1 MGIIESNLYPRFT
14 VFTKKDMS
22 YDHFQSLNEL
32 GWDSSFARQL
42 VHDGDDAMVPVRV
55 LEVHRDKL
63 RVAGESVNRLIE
75 IPILAERADDEGAP
89 TVGDWLLLDRDAM
102 HFGRLLERKSLFKRR
117 AAGTS
122 VKTQLIAAN
131 IDTVF
136 IVSSCNQDFNEAR
149 LERYLV
155 LAREANVFPVV
166 VLTKADLSDSP
177 ESYAKRASRLLPS
190 LLVETVN
197 ALDLDSVQ
205 KLAPFC
211 GTGQTV
217 VLLGSSGVGKST
229 LVNSL
234 TQSNATATQS
244 VREDDEKGRHTTTG
258 RAFYRLKGGGWLVDT
273 PGMREIQLTDA
284 ATGISQVFE
293 EIELLAAACRYGDC
307 THRSEP
313 GCAVRSAIERG
324 ELDESRLAR
333 WRKLEAEERR
343 NSETLAERRARDK
356 DFGKMVRS
364 VMREKTDKKST

>member
-1 MGIIESNLYPRFT
+1 
-14 VFTKKDMS
+14 MS
-22 YDHFQSLNEL
+22 YDDFQSLQEL
-32 GWDSSFARQL
+32 GWDSSLAQQL
-42 VHDGDDAMVPVRV
+42 VLDGDDALLPLRV

-63 RVAGESVNRLIE
+63 RVAGENTNRLIE
-75 IPILAERADDEGAP
+75 LPVLAERTDDNGAP
-89 TVGDWLLLDRDAM
+89 TVGDWLLLDRDAL
-102 HFGRLLERKSLFKRR
+102 HFGRLLERRSLFKRR

-122 VKTQLIAAN
+122 GKTQLIAAN

-177 ESYAKRASRLLPS
+177 ESYAKRASRLFPS

-197 ALDLDSVQ
+197 ALDSDSVR

-211 GTGQTV
+211 CTGQTV

-234 TQSNATATQS
+234 TQSNVTATQS
-244 VREDDEKGRHTTTG
+244 VRADDDKGRHTTTG
-258 RAFYRLKGGGWLVDT
+258 RAFYRLKDGGWLVDT
-273 PGMREIQLTDA
+273 PGMREIQLTEA
-284 ATGISQVFE
+284 ATGISRVFE

-307 THRSEP
+307 THRSES
-313 GCAVRSAIERG
+313 GCAVRSAFERG
-324 ELDESRLAR
+324 EIDESRLTR

-364 VMREKTDKKST
+364 VMREKMNKRSR

>member
-1 MGIIESNLYPRFT
+1 MPHGDFP
-14 VFTKKDMS
+14 
-22 YDHFQSLNEL
+22 SLHEL
-32 GWDSSFARQL
+32 GWDNSLARQL
-42 VHDGDDAMVPVRV
+42 VLDGDDELVPVRV

-63 RVAGESVNRLIE
+63 CVAGEALGELIDL
-75 IPILAERADDEGAP
+75 PALADSTDDEASP
-89 TVGDWLLLDRDAM
+89 TVGDWLLLDRASL

-117 AAGTS
+117 SAGTS
-122 VKTQLIAAN
+122 GRTQLIAAN

-166 VLTKADLSDSP
+166 VLTKADLCDSP
-177 ESYAKRASRLLPS
+177 ESYAQRASRLLPS

-197 ALDLDSVQ
+197 ALDADSVS

-229 LVNSL
+229 LVNTL
-234 TQSNATATQS
+234 TQSDATATQS
-244 VREDDEKGRHTTTG
+244 IREDDDKGRHTTTG
-258 RAFYRLKGGGWLVDT
+258 RAFHRLKDGGWLVDT
-273 PGMREIQLTDA
+273 PGMREIQLTEA
-284 ATGISQVFE
+284 ASGISQVFE
-293 EIELLAAACRYGDC
+293 EIERLAAHCRYGDC
-307 THRSEP
+307 SHASEP

-324 ELDESRLAR
+324 EIDEARLER

-343 NSETLAERRARDK
+343 NTETLAERRARDK

-364 VMREKTDKKST
+364 VMREKTDKRSR

>member
-1 MGIIESNLYPRFT
+1 
-14 VFTKKDMS
+14 MS
-22 YDHFQSLNEL
+22 YGNFQSLHEL
-32 GWDSSFARQL
+32 GWGSPLARQL
-42 VHDGDDAMVPVRV
+42 VLDGDDALVPVRV

-63 RVAGESVNRLIE
+63 RVAGESINNLIE
-75 IPILAERADDEGAP
+75 VPILAERTDDEGAP
-89 TVGDWLLLDRDAM
+89 TVGDWLLLDPGTL
-102 HFGRLLERKSLFKRR
+102 HFGRLLERQSLFKRR

-122 VKTQLIAAN
+122 GKTQLIAAN

-136 IVSSCNQDFNEAR
+136 IVSSCNKDFNEAR

-197 ALDLDSVQ
+197 ALDPDSVL
-205 KLAPFC
+205 KLAPSC

-234 TQSNATATQS
+234 TQSDATATQS
-244 VREDDEKGRHTTTG
+244 VRDDDDKGRHTTTG
-258 RAFYRLKGGGWLVDT
+258 RAFYRLKDGGWLVDT

-284 ATGISQVFE
+284 ATGISQVFD
-293 EIELLAAACRYGDC
+293 EIESLAAACRYGDC

-324 ELDESRLAR
+324 ELDESRLTR

-364 VMREKTDKKST
+364 VMRNKTDKRSR

>member
-1 MGIIESNLYPRFT
+1 MPQDDF
-14 VFTKKDMS
+14 
-22 YDHFQSLNEL
+22 HSLDEL
-32 GWDSSFARQL
+32 GWRNSLARQL
-42 VHDGDDAMVPVRV
+42 VVDGDKDRIPVRV

-63 RVAGESVNRLIE
+63 RVAGESTRGLISL
-75 IPILAERADDEGAP
+75 PVLSGSADDEVAP
-89 TVGDWLLLDRDAM
+89 TVGDWLLLDRETL
-102 HFGRLLERKSLFKRR
+102 HFGRLLERQSLFKRR

-122 VKTQLIAAN
+122 GKTQLIAAN

-155 LAREANVFPVV
+155 LAREANVFPVI
-166 VLTKADLSDSP
+166 VLTKVDLCDDPAD
-177 ESYAKRASRLLPS
+177 YAKRASHLLPS

-197 ALDLDSVQ
+197 ALDQDSV
-205 KLAPFC
+205 KRLAPFC

-244 VREDDEKGRHTTTG
+244 VREDDDKGRHTTTG
-258 RAFYRLKGGGWLVDT
+258 RAFYRLNDGGWLVDT
-273 PGMREIQLTDA
+273 PGMREIQLTEA
-284 ATGISQVFE
+284 ATGIREVFE
-293 EIELLAAACRYGDC
+293 EIEALAADCRYGDC
-307 THRSEP
+307 THLTEP

-324 ELDESRLAR
+324 EIEESRLAR
-333 WRKLEAEERR
+333 WRKLGAEERR

-356 DFGKMVRS
+356 DFGKLVRT
-364 VMREKTDKKST
+364 VMREKTGRRSS